1 MGILFALLSM
11 LCFASNIF
19 ITRAAMSR
27 MGADTGF
34 PVVLAVN
41 IVFAALVFGVERMFS
56 IAPFAFQ
63 WKAAGWFAL
72 AGVVGIYM
80 GRRMLF
86 EAVHVLGPAR
96 ASVLHTASPVV
107 TLIAAWFLVGERL
120 GLYEMLLIGLVMIGL
135 LTVQLQHSRASP
147 ALADDRV
154 AFRRAMLLS
163 VLTVVGFGVGN
174 AIRGMAIRDWN
185 EAALGAVLGSAAALL
200 CQLTTGNSI
209 ASILDGLRKGD
220 KTASALYVAS
230 GVATVSGSI
239 FGTIA
244 MHHVEIA
251 IATVVTYTTPLVV
264 FPISILLLKNREQ
277 LTVRTAIGALVV
289 LIGILMLAFR

>member
-1 MGILFALLSM
+1 MGIVFALLSM
-11 LCFASNIF
+11 LCFAGNIF

-41 IVFAALVFGVERMFS
+41 VMFASLVFGVERMFS
-56 IAPFAFQ
+56 ITPFSFQ

-72 AGVVGIYM
+72 AGVVAIYM

-107 TLIAAWFLVGERL
+107 TVIAAWFIVDERL
-120 GLYEMLLIGLVMIGL
+120 GLYEILLMGLIMAGL
-135 LTVQLQHSRASP
+135 LAVQLQHSRTTTGRISDRA
-147 ALADDRV
+147 AL
-154 AFRRAMLLS
+154 RRAMLLS
-163 VLTVVGFGVGN
+163 ALTIVGFGLGN

-185 EAALGAVLGSAAALL
+185 EAALGAVLGSAAALM
-200 CQLTTGNSI
+200 CQLATGNSI
-209 ASILDGLRKGD
+209 GAILEGLRKGG
-220 KTASALYVAS
+220 KTATGLYVAS
-230 GVATVSGSI
+230 GVATVCGSI

-264 FPISILLLKNREQ
+264 FPVSILLLKNREQ
-277 LTVRTAIGALVV
+277 LSFQTVAGACVV
-289 LIGILMLAFR
+289 LVGIVLLAFR